1 MAIRVPVFAR
11 GDHLR
16 RHRRDP
22 TQYHRPPAAGPGQGV
37 SVDTESLRLLE
48 DGLRKTMTAVSGR
61 ELDEALTELGW
72 LEMLDEMS
80 ETAIPLVFRL
90 LGETGAHAPVLN
102 DVVLR
107 SAGREGG
114 GTVPLPFTGGPW
126 VIWERTDQPSTT
138 LGDGLPIVRVA
149 EGYSAPL
156 ATGREAL

>member
-1 MAIRVPVFAR
+1 MPIRVPVFAC

-72 LEMLDEMS
+72 LDMLDEMP

-90 LGETGAHAPVLN
+90 LGGIVALGPGSTEF
-102 DVVLR
+102 VLR
-107 SAGREGG
+107 DAGRDGG
-114 GTVPLPFTGGPW
+114 G
-126 VIWERTDQPSTT
+126 
-138 LGDGLPIVRVA
+138 A
-149 EGYSAPL
+149 
-156 ATGREAL
+156 